1 MTLLGA
7 STGVVAAAEDGG
19 VVVEAPGSGNVG
31 SVGWTT
37 WQQRIKWLLIF
48 PTTAGSMNLVLRE
61 GQLLRHSSQNL
72 MFSQRVKSHTGLE
85 VPEFD
90 IKYLVAAGVASKG
103 VGRLLFIFGGTMG
116 AYLLAVQQVIITPI
130 LYDFYN
136 YDTEKKEF
144 DLLFSKFSQNLALLG
159 ALLFF
164 IGTKNTLPRRQL
176 KKKAPKTK
184 TV

>member
-1 MTLLGA
+1 MALVSFVGRVLFA
-7 STGVVAAAEDGG
+7 SVFILYAWQEFNEFGVDGG
-19 VVVEAPGSGNVG
+19 PAAIALKSKFNV
-31 SVGWTT
+31 
-37 WQQRIKWLLIF
+37 
-48 PTTAGSMNLVLRE
+48 
-61 GQLLRHSSQNL
+61 
-72 MFSQRVKSHTGLE
+72 FSKSLTSHTGLE

-90 IKYLVAAGVASKG
+90 IKYLVAAAVAFKG
-103 VGRLLFIFGGTMG
+103 VGGLLFIFGSTIG
-116 AYLLAVQQVIITPI
+116 AFLLALQQVTVTPI

-144 DLLFSKFSQNLALLG
+144 GQLFSKFSQNLALLG

-164 IGTKNTLPRRQL
+164 IGMKNSSPRRQL

>member
-1 MTLLGA
+1 MALVSFVGRVLFA
-7 STGVVAAAEDGG
+7 SVFILSAWQEFNEFGVDGGPAAKALKPKFNVFSKTVTAHTGV
-19 VVVEAPGSGNVG
+19 
-31 SVGWTT
+31 
-37 WQQRIKWLLIF
+37 
-48 PTTAGSMNLVLRE
+48 
-61 GQLLRHSSQNL
+61 
-72 MFSQRVKSHTGLE
+72 E

-90 IKYLVAAGVASKG
+90 IKVLVAAAVAFKG
-103 VGRLLFIFGGTMG
+103 VGGILFIFGSTIG
-116 AYLLAVQQVIITPI
+116 AYLLALQQVIVTTI

-144 DLLFSKFSQNLALLG
+144 GLLFSKFSQNLALLG

-164 IGTKNTLPRRQL
+164 IGMKNSIPSRQL